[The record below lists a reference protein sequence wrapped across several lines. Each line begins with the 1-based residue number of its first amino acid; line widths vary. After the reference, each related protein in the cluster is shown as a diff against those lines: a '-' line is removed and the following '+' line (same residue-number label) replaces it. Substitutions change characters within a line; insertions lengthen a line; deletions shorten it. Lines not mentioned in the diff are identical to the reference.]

1 MAEAVALE
9 TPETVTEGETT
20 NTQDMDVEAPEPSQ
34 PNDSSSADNVTDGD
48 SNSKR
53 VREEAGEEEDANDT
67 ASKKQKV
74 EKSVEEER
82 LEKLEDAVAGTGRL
96 TLGPKTFGCSIE
108 MFDHFFKFLH
118 YWPTNLNVNKV

>member
-1 MAEAVALE
+1 MAEAVASE

-34 PNDSSSADNVTDGD
+34 PNDSGSADNVTDGD

-53 VREEAGEEEDANDT
+53 VREGAGEEEDANDT

-82 LEKLEDAVAGTGRL
+82 LEKLEDAVAETGRL